1 MSPEILTIGMF
12 SMLLVAILFGVSLT
26 FALGGTAVVFGLLVF
41 GMNGMFTIVSTMFG
55 SMWSILLSAIPLFVF
70 IGVALARSRIA
81 DDLYQAFYLWSGRT
95 PGGLLIGTSGFAA
108 TLSAMTGSCAASTV
122 TTGLVGMPA
131 MEKRGYD
138 KRFMLGTIG
147 ASGTLGILIPPSI
160 TLILIGLETGQS
172 VGRLFLGGL
181 IAGLLML
188 AMFMLYVG
196 VKSRLNPHLAPGS
209 DTLAPMSERIRSL
222 RSVILPLLV
231 ILSVLVSI
239 FAGIATPTEAAA
251 VGAAAVILS
260 VAIRGELTWSYIKTV
275 SFESASLTG
284 MVIWIVFGASAFVA
298 VYGGGGGTRFMQGY
312 LLGLEI
318 EPWMMIVLLQLITL
332 VLGMFL
338 DPVGIILL
346 VLPIFFPIVTQLGYD
361 PIWFCILFQLNL
373 CIGYISPPFGYNLF
387 YLKTL
392 SPQTPISEIYR
403 AITPFLFLMLATG
416 VAIFL
421 FPELLTSFTDLPE
434 GR

>member
-1 MSPEILTIGMF
+1 MTPELLTIGMF
-12 SMLLVAILFGVSLT
+12 GMLLVAIFLGVSLS
-26 FALGGTAVVFGLLVF
+26 FALGGTAVVFGLLMF
-41 GMNGMFTIVSTMFG
+41 GPNGMFTIVSTMFG

-70 IGVALARSRIA
+70 IGVALARSKIA
-81 DDLYQAFYLWSGRT
+81 EDLYQSFYLWSGRM

-131 MEKRGYD
+131 MAQRGYD
-138 KRFMLGTIG
+138 RRFVLGTIG

-160 TLILIGLETGQS
+160 TLILIGMQTGQS
-172 VGRLFLGGL
+172 VGRLFMGGL
-181 IAGLLML
+181 AAGLLLL
-188 AMFMLYVG
+188 AMFMAYIAIR
-196 VKSRLNPHLAPGS
+196 SRMHPELAPPAAQ
-209 DTLAPMSERIRSL
+209 TAPMSERLKSL
-222 RSVILPLLV
+222 RAVILPLVV

-251 VGAAAVILS
+251 VGALAVVIS
-260 VAIRGELTWSYIKTV
+260 VAIRGELTLAYMRKV
-275 SFESASLTG
+275 SHDTASMTG

-298 VYGGGGGTRFMQGY
+298 VYGGGGGTRFMQSF
-312 LLGLEI
+312 LLGLEVS
-318 EPWMMIVLLQLITL
+318 PLMMMILLMQLITL

-346 VLPIFFPIVTQLGYD
+346 VLPIFFPIVTTLGFD

-392 SPQTPISEIYR
+392 SPETPILEIYK
-403 AITPFLFLMLATG
+403 AIFPFFFLMLATG
-416 VAIFL
+416 APLFL
-421 FPELLTSFTDLPE
+421 FPELVTSFTAIPA
-434 GR
+434 R

>member
-1 MSPEILTIGMF
+1 MSPELLTIGMF
-12 SMLLVAILFGVSLT
+12 AMLLTSILLGVSLS
-26 FALGGTAVVFGLLVF
+26 FALGGTAVVFGLMVF
-41 GMNGMFTIVSTMFG
+41 GPNGMFTIISTMFG

-81 DDLYQAFYLWSGRT
+81 HDLYNAFYLWSGRT
-95 PGGLLIGTSGFAA
+95 PGGLLMGTSGFAA
-108 TLSAMTGSCAASTV
+108 TLSAMTGSCAASTM
-122 TTGLVGMPA
+122 TTGLVGIPA
-131 MEKRGYD
+131 MEQRGYD
-138 KRFMLGTIG
+138 KRFVLGTIG

-160 TLILIGLETGQS
+160 TLILIGLQTGQS
-172 VGRLFLGGL
+172 VGRLFMGGL
-181 IAGLLML
+181 IAGLLLL
-188 AMFMLYVG
+188 AMFIAYVAI
-196 VKSRLNPHLAPGS
+196 KARMNPALAPAS
-209 DTLAPMSERIRSL
+209 DTLAPISERIRSL
-222 RSVILPLLV
+222 KAVILPLIV
-231 ILSVLVSI
+231 IVSVLVSI

-251 VGAAAVILS
+251 VGAAAVVMS
-260 VAIRGELTWSYIKTV
+260 VAIRRELNWRYVREVCADT
-275 SFESASLTG
+275 ASVTG

-312 LLGLEI
+312 LMSMQM
-318 EPWMMIVLLQLITL
+318 EPWMMILLMQAITL

-346 VLPIFFPIVTQLGYD
+346 VLPIFFPIVVGLGYD

-392 SPQTPISEIYR
+392 SPKTPIVEIYR
-403 AITPFLFLMLATG
+403 AVLPFLFLMLGTG
-416 VAIFL
+416 ALIFL
-421 FPELLTSFTDLPE
+421 FPELLTSFTDIPA

>member
-81 DDLYQAFYLWSGRT
+81 DDLYQAFFLWSGRT

-181 IAGLLML
+181 VAGLLML

-209 DTLAPMSERIRSL
+209 EELAPLAERVRSL

-260 VAIRGELTWSYIKTV
+260 VAIRRELTWSYIKTV

-318 EPWMMIVLLQLITL
+318 EPWMMIVLMQLITL

>member
-1 MSPEILTIGMF
+1 MSPELLTIGMF
-12 SMLLVAILFGVSLT
+12 SMLLISILLGVSLT
-26 FALGGTAVVFGLLVF
+26 FALGGTAVVFGLLTF
-41 GMNGMFTIVSTMFG
+41 GLNGMFTIVSTMFG

-70 IGVALARSRIA
+70 IGVALARSKIA
-81 DDLYQAFYLWSGRT
+81 DDLYHAFYLWSGRT

-131 MEKRGYD
+131 MKKRGYD

-160 TLILIGLETGQS
+160 TLILIALQTGQS

-181 IAGLLML
+181 IAGLLLL
-188 AMFMLYVG
+188 AMFMAYVFL
-196 VKSRLNPHLAPGS
+196 KSRFSPHLAPGS
-209 DTLAPMSERIRSL
+209 DELAPLSERISSL
-222 RSVILPLLV
+222 RSVLLPLLV

-251 VGAAAVILS
+251 VGAAAVVLS
-260 VAIRGELTWSYIKTV
+260 VAIRRELNWTYIKAV
-275 SFESASLTG
+275 SHDTASLTG

-312 LLGLEI
+312 LLSLEI
-318 EPWMMIVLLQLITL
+318 EPWMMILLMQVITL
-332 VLGMFL
+332 ILGMFL

-346 VLPIFFPIVTQLGYD
+346 VLPIFFPIVVQLGYD

-387 YLKTL
+387 YLKSL
-392 SPQTPISEIYR
+392 SPETPISEIYR
-403 AITPFLFLMLATG
+403 AIMPFLLLMLVTG
-416 VAIFL
+416 AVLFL
-421 FPELLTSFTDLPE
+421 FPELLTSFTALPD

>member
-1 MSPEILTIGMF
+1 M
-12 SMLLVAILFGVSLT
+12 
-26 FALGGTAVVFGLLVF
+26 
-41 GMNGMFTIVSTMFG
+41 
-55 SMWSILLSAIPLFVF
+55 
-70 IGVALARSRIA
+70 
-81 DDLYQAFYLWSGRT
+81 

-131 MEKRGYD
+131 MAQRGYD
-138 KRFMLGTIG
+138 RRFVLGTIG

-160 TLILIGLETGQS
+160 TLILIGMQTGQS
-172 VGRLFLGGL
+172 VGRLFMGGL
-181 IAGLLML
+181 AAGLLLL
-188 AMFMLYVG
+188 AMFMAYIAIR
-196 VKSRLNPHLAPGS
+196 SRMHPELAPPS
-209 DTLAPMSERIRSL
+209 LTTAPIAERLKSL
-222 RSVILPLLV
+222 RAVILPLVV

-251 VGAAAVILS
+251 VGALAVVIS
-260 VAIRGELTWSYIKTV
+260 VAIRGELNWSYVRKV
-275 SFESASLTG
+275 SHDTASMTG

-298 VYGGGGGTRFMQGY
+298 VYGGGGGTRFMQSF

-318 EPWMMIVLLQLITL
+318 EPWMMILLMQLITL

-346 VLPIFFPIVTQLGYD
+346 VLPIFFPIVTTLGFD

-392 SPQTPISEIYR
+392 SPETPILEIYK
-403 AITPFLFLMLATG
+403 AIFPFFFLMLATG
-416 VAIFL
+416 AAIFL
-421 FPELLTSFTDLPE
+421 FPELVTSFTAIPA
-434 GR
+434 R

>member
-1 MSPEILTIGMF
+1 MSPELLTIGMF
-12 SMLLVAILFGVSLT
+12 AMLLTSILLGVSLS
-26 FALGGTAVVFGLLVF
+26 FALGGTAVVFGLMVF
-41 GMNGMFTIVSTMFG
+41 GPNGMFTIISTMFG

-81 DDLYQAFYLWSGRT
+81 HDLYNAFYLWSGRT
-95 PGGLLIGTSGFAA
+95 PGGLLMGTAGFAA
-108 TLSAMTGSCAASTV
+108 TLSAMTGSCAASTM
-122 TTGLVGMPA
+122 TTGLVGIPA
-131 MEKRGYD
+131 MEQRGYD
-138 KRFMLGTIG
+138 KRFVLGTIG

-160 TLILIGLETGQS
+160 TLILIGLQTGQS
-172 VGRLFLGGL
+172 VGRLFMGGL
-181 IAGLLML
+181 IAGLLLL
-188 AMFMLYVG
+188 AMFIAYVAI
-196 VKSRLNPHLAPGS
+196 KARMNPALAPAS
-209 DTLAPMSERIRSL
+209 DTLAPISERIRSL
-222 RSVILPLLV
+222 KAVILPLIV
-231 ILSVLVSI
+231 IVSVLVSI

-251 VGAAAVILS
+251 VGAAAVVMS
-260 VAIRGELTWSYIKTV
+260 VAIRRELNWRYVREVCADT
-275 SFESASLTG
+275 ASVTG

-312 LLGLEI
+312 LMSMQM
-318 EPWMMIVLLQLITL
+318 EPWMMILLMQAITL

-346 VLPIFFPIVTQLGYD
+346 VLPIFFPIVVGLGYD

-392 SPQTPISEIYR
+392 SPKTPIVEIYR
-403 AITPFLFLMLATG
+403 AVLPFLFLMLGTG
-416 VAIFL
+416 ALIFL
-421 FPELLTSFTDLPE
+421 FPELLTSFTDIPA

>member
-181 IAGLLML
+181 VAGLLML

-196 VKSRLNPHLAPGS
+196 IKSRLNPHLAPGA
-209 DTLAPMSERIRSL
+209 DALAPLGERIRSL

-260 VAIRGELTWSYIKTV
+260 VAIRGELNWSYIKTV

-318 EPWMMIVLLQLITL
+318 EPWMMIVLMQLITL